1 MQGEEGPLQFML
13 RGPLPVLAAAL
24 AIGGATPAL
33 AATTEDVARDY
44 VSANA
49 ARFDVRAA
57 DVDGLSVLS
66 RYQTSGTG
74 VTHVNVAQRVAGFDV
89 FNSSVTVNVGRD
101 GRVIFAAGSLVEG
114 LRAGSTTAQLDAT
127 DAVAAAARGLG
138 LDEPQGLRV
147 TRGSA
152 TAGTPVLSDGGI
164 SGSPIHAKLGWQPVD
179 DGNLRLAWRVE
190 IDDVSGGH
198 LWSATVD
205 ARTGSLLRSED
216 LMVHDDMDDLAA
228 LARRPISRN
237 FAPPAFVLSTPNPV
251 NEGSSYRV
259 LAYPTESFNDA
270 DRTVVTNPA
279 DAPSSPFGWHDTD
292 GVAGPEFTTTQGNN
306 AHAYMDQDANNQPDF
321 NSSPD
326 GGASLTFDF
335 PLDAGEHAQTYR
347 SAATTNLFYANNMIH
362 DLLHRYGFD
371 EASGNFQANNYGR
384 GGTGGDYVRAE
395 AADGSS
401 TNNAMFGTPTNDGG
415 TPRMQMYLWPGNQFG
430 PQNAV
435 TVDGITYGAS
445 WARFTPAATAAGLS
459 GTLVY
464 AGTGCTND
472 LYPSTLPAGNWI
484 AVVDGG
490 TAAAQCPY
498 LMRVQVAE
506 ALGAKAV
513 VVAHNAAGNAPVLTG
528 AMTGPPVGIPAVAV
542 TQADGNAIK
551 AAVAAGPKTGSLAR
565 HPNHPGMRDGDV
577 ENLIIAHEYG
587 HGLSSRLTGGV
598 GNSCLGGNEQ
608 AGEGWSEYLAITL
621 LLDPALDDP
630 EAPRGSGPWLLF
642 QANRNG
648 NGIRPRPYSRNMNIQ
663 PFTYDSIKSN
673 GWLNGGSLA
682 LPHGLG
688 HGWAAVLWDLNWDLI
703 DKYGFNRNLYGAWNT
718 GGNNRA
724 FQYVVD
730 GLKFQGCNP
739 GLVAARDGIL
749 AGAQA
754 RNNGPA
760 DACTVWATFARRGL
774 GYSAVQG
781 TTNRNDNAEAFD
793 THPSC
798 LRGFE
803 GVAAGPAINEV
814 RAGHPL
820 PLRFMADDG
829 YRGLDLITKNNPYT
843 RQVDCVSLKTETP
856 GQNAI
861 TPRPVPV
868 PAVTAGGAPLSV
880 DANGVYTY
888 PWTTD
893 AAWGSTCREFVLTTK
908 TGVQHRAYFRFWPTA
923 EVGGTVPP
931 TLSLTLGG
939 PATFGP
945 FTPGVGADYD
955 AGTTANV
962 ISTAGSANLS
972 IADPAPTNTGQLV
985 NGAFALPTKVQ
996 ARATSAAGTGAA
1008 LADVGGSANPTSLLN
1023 YTNPI
1028 SNDQV
1033 TLAFRQRIN
1042 ANDGLRTGE
1051 YSKTLTLTLSTTEP

>member
-1 MQGEEGPLQFML
+1 MQGLEGTLQFML
-13 RGPLPVLAAAL
+13 RGPLPVLAAAF
-24 AIGGATPAL
+24 AIGGAAPAL
-33 AATTEDVARDY
+33 AAPTADVARDY
-44 VSANA
+44 VRSHAGKFGVQ
-49 ARFDVRAA
+49 RA
-57 DVDGLSVLS
+57 DVTNLSVS
-66 RYQTSGTG
+66 SSYRTPGTG
-74 VTHVNVAQRVAGFDV
+74 VTHVNLTQRIDGFDV
-89 FNSSVTVNVGRD
+89 FDNSVTVNVDRD
-101 GRVIFAAGSLVEG
+101 GRTVLAGGSLRKG
-114 LRAGSTTAQLDAT
+114 LRAGATPAVLDAT
-127 DAVAAAARGLG
+127 EAVVAAAKALD
-138 LDEPQGLRV
+138 LDEP
-147 TRGSA
+147 
-152 TAGTPVLSDGGI
+152 SDPRAI
-164 SGSPIHAKLGWQPVD
+164 PAKLGWHAAA
-179 DGNLRLAWRVE
+179 DGKLRLAWRVE
-190 IDDVSGGH
+190 IDAVSDAQM
-198 LWSATVD
+198 WSATVD
-205 ARTGSLLRSED
+205 ARTGVLLDSED
-216 LMVHDDMDDLAA
+216 LMIEDDVDDLAA
-228 LARRPISRN
+228 LARRPISSN
-237 FAPPAFVLSTPNPV
+237 FAPPAFVLKTPDPV
-251 NEGSSYRV
+251 DEGSSYRV

-279 DAPSSPFGWHDTD
+279 DRPGSPFGWHDTN
-292 GVAGPEFTTTQGNN
+292 GAAGAEFTTTQGNN
-306 AHAYMDQDANNQPDF
+306 AHAYMDQDNNNTPDF

-335 PLDAGEHAQTYR
+335 PLDPTEHAQTYR
-347 SAATTNLFYANNMIH
+347 SAAATNLFYANNMIH

-401 TNNAMFGTPTNDGG
+401 TNNAMFGTPQNDGG

-435 TVDGITYGAS
+435 TVNGVTYGAS
-445 WARFTPAATAAGLS
+445 YARFSPAATKAGLT
-459 GTLVY
+459 GAFVY
-464 AGTGCTND
+464 AGTGCTAA
-472 LYPSTLPAGNWI
+472 LYPSTLPTGNWI

-498 LMRVQVAE
+498 LTRVQVAE
-506 ALGAKAV
+506 SLGANAV
-513 VVAHNAAGNAPVLTG
+513 VVAHNAGGGAPVLTG
-528 AMTGPPVGIPAVAV
+528 AMTSAPVNIPAVGV
-542 TQADGNAIK
+542 TQADGAAIK
-551 AAVAAGPKTGSLAR
+551 AAIAAGPATGGVAK
-565 HPNHPGMRDGDV
+565 HPSHPGIRDGDV

-587 HGLSSRLTGGV
+587 HGLSTRLTGGV
-598 GNSCLGGNEQ
+598 GNDCLNGNEQ

-621 LLDPALDDP
+621 LLDPTLDDP

-648 NGIRPRPYSRNMNIQ
+648 NGIRPRPYSRNMEIQ
-663 PFTYDSIKSN
+663 PFTYDSIKSS
-673 GWLNGGSLA
+673 GWLNGTSLA

-703 DKYGFNRNLYGAWNT
+703 DKYGFNRDLYAAWNT

-730 GLKFQGCNP
+730 GLKMQGCNP

-749 AGAQA
+749 AGAAA

-760 DACTVWATFARRGL
+760 DTCTVWATFARRGL

-781 TTNRNDNAEAFD
+781 TTNRNDNTEAFD

-798 LRGFE
+798 LRGFQ

-820 PLRFMADDG
+820 PLRFTADDG

-843 RQVDCVSLKTETP
+843 RQVDCVTKKTETP
-856 GQNAI
+856 GQNTI
-861 TPRPVPV
+861 TPRPLPV

-893 AAWGSTCREFVLTTK
+893 AAWSSTCREFVMTTK

-923 EVGGTVPP
+923 DVGGTVPP

-939 PATFGP
+939 PATFSP
-945 FTPGVGADYD
+945 FIPGIGNNYD
-955 AGTTANV
+955 ATSTANV
-962 ISTAGSANLS
+962 ISTAGDGNLS
-972 IADPAPTNTGQLV
+972 IADPAATNTGQLV

-996 ARATSAAGTGAA
+996 ARATSAAGTGVA
-1008 LADVGGSANPTSLLN
+1008 LADVGSSANPTSLLD
-1023 YTNPI
+1023 YTGPV

-1033 TLAFRQRIN
+1033 TLSFRQRIN
-1042 ANDGLRTGE
+1042 ASDALRTGA
-1051 YSKTLTLTLSTTEP
+1051 YSKTLTLTLSTTQP